1 MRPRDVFELLLLAA
15 LWGASFLF
23 LRVATPEFGPV
34 ALIEVRVALASLFLL
49 PILMARSG
57 TAELK
62 SHWWPIFLMGLFNSA
77 LPFCLFAYSTLHVT
91 GGFSAIINATSP
103 LFGALVTWLWLGDR
117 LDASRV
123 AGLAIGFF
131 GVVVLVWNKIS
142 FGFEGASLA
151 ILAAIVGAA
160 LYGVAA
166 NYTKRYLSGVT
177 PLALATGSQ
186 IAAVLLLLPGAIW
199 LWPEATISASAW
211 TATAVMGIA
220 CTAIAYLLYF
230 RLIANVGP
238 AKAISVTYLI
248 PGFAVLWGAMFLD
261 EALTLNMIV
270 GCVVIL
276 LGTALATGMLR
287 LPRAS

>member
-34 ALIEVRVALASLFLL
+34 ALIEVRVALASAFLL
-49 PILMARSG
+49 PILIARSG
-57 TAELK
+57 TADLRN
-62 SHWWPIFLMGLFNSA
+62 HWWPIFLVGLFNSA
-77 LPFCLFAYSTLHVT
+77 LPFCLFAYSTLYVT
-91 GGFSAIINATSP
+91 GGFAAIINATSP
-103 LFGALVTWLWLGDR
+103 LFGALVAWLWLGDR

-123 AGLAIGFF
+123 VGLTIGFF

-151 ILAAIVGAA
+151 IPAAILGAA

-166 NYTKRYLSGVT
+166 SYTKRYLSGVT

-199 LWPEATISASAW
+199 LWPEAKVSASAW
-211 TATAVMGIA
+211 TATVIMGIA
-220 CTAIAYLLYF
+220 CTAIALLLYF

-248 PGFAVLWGAMFLD
+248 PGFAVLWGAMFLG
-261 EALTLNMIV
+261 EVLTLNMIV

-287 LPRAS
+287 LPRTS